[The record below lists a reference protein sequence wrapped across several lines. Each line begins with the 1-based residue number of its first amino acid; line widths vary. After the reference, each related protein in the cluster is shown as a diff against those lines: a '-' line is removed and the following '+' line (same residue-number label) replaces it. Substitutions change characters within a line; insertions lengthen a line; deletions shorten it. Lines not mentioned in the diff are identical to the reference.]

1 MDKVLADTSAWIEFF
16 RKREPW
22 HGVVATLMDDR
33 RLCCMGIILAELI
46 QGAKSDAE
54 RDVLRDFVHV
64 FEFLPDTVDHW
75 RQAGELS
82 RAFRKKGKSIGL
94 ADCHIAVTAAV
105 GNVKLLTLDKHFEVL
120 KGAAGLRLFEL
131 DERVPKRLL

>member
-1 MDKVLADTSAWIEFF
+1 MDKVLADTSVWIEFF

-22 HGVVATLMDDR
+22 YGVVAKLMDDR

-46 QGAKSDAE
+46 QGAKTDAE

-64 FEFLPDTVDHW
+64 FEFLPDTVEHW

-94 ADCHIAVTAAV
+94 ADCYIAVTAAV
-105 GNVKLLTLDKHFEVL
+105 GNAQFLTLDKHFEVIM
-120 KGAAGLRLFEL
+120 GAAGLSLFEL
-131 DERVPKRLL
+131 D